1 MLERVGSMGTRALRD
16 LHMHLHNGSDVMVLN
31 TTVDVFPESAA
42 STARRTASTARSTR
56 RGSAIRSFSAAG

>member
-31 TTVDVFPESAA
+31 TTVDVFPEEFYRCMQADPA
-42 STARRTASTARSTR
+42 YGEGVANALGILPNELT
-56 RGSAIRSFSAAG
+56 